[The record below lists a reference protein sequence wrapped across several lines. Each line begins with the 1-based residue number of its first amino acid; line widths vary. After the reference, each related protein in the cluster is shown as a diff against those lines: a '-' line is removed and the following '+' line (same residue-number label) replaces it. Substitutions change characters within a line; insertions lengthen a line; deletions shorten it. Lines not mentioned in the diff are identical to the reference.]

1 MKYLAVV
8 LLSALIPA
16 HAQLTKAAANLPDPA
31 LTAAKGRIALGTFT
45 DLERRLD
52 DEFRKL
58 GEADNPIELLGASR
72 GVYLDGFGVVF
83 TTEFSLVLAP
93 GISPFMPTISKEVMA
108 RTRQRKLDRLPALRQ
123 KMREL
128 MRIAAL
134 TLVQIPDDQQIVIA
148 VRLDYRKW
156 EDTKLLPGQV
166 LMRAS
171 ARSAKLGE
179 NITTEEQ

>member
-8 LLSALIPA
+8 FSLALIPA
-16 HAQLTKAAANLPDPA
+16 HAQLTKTAASSPPA
-31 LTAAKGRIALGTFT
+31 LTAVKGKVALGTFT
-45 DLERRLD
+45 DLERRFD
-52 DEFRKL
+52 DEYRKL
-58 GEADNPIELLGASR
+58 GEADSPIELLGASR
-72 GVYLDGFGVVF
+72 GVHLDGFGAVF
-83 TTEFSLVLAP
+83 TTEFSLVLAQ
-93 GISPFMPTISKEVMA
+93 GISPFMPTISKDVMA

-128 MRIAAL
+128 MRLAAL

-156 EDTKLLPGQV
+156 EDTNRLPGQI

-171 ARSAKLGE
+171 AKSAKLGE